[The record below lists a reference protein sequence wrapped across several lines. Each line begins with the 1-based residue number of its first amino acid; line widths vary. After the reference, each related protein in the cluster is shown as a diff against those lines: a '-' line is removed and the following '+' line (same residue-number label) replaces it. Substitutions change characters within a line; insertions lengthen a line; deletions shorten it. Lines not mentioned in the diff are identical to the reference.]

1 MIAENV
7 CKGTKAE
14 PIESRHRSRRETA
27 CAQSRPTKAACS
39 QKWVPERL
47 EATGPERS
55 PSARPEAIARRARYC
70 VHESGRGAI
79 AGIDV
84 GEAETEAFWRQ
95 VLKPLIATSRPQRGS
110 ADAHAGRKAAIVRHL
125 HFPW

>member
-7 CKGTKAE
+7 CRGRKLNPSKAG
-14 PIESRHRSRRETA
+14 IVAVARRLAHKVVLRKLHARRSGY
-27 CAQSRPTKAACS
+27 QSGS
-39 QKWVPERL
+39 
-47 EATGPERS
+47 TGPERS

-95 VLKPLIATSRPQRGS
+95 VLKSLIATSRPQRGS